1 MSRYLG
7 VDLGGTGTRIV
18 ALDADG
24 LVLVDA
30 TAPTPRNVTGM
41 DAVVALIDSLTEV
54 AAGQPVAGIGIG
66 ASGPVD
72 PSGIIRNPATLPAY
86 TGVSITTTLGE
97 RFGVPCRIDNDAVT
111 AALGEYRFGAAA
123 GSGALLM
130 VTLGT
135 GVGVTMLGR
144 GQPYRASD
152 GSHPEL
158 GHISVNGPAGQCYCG
173 LPVCWE
179 QLASRTALDALTGA
193 RHEQLAAEA
202 RAGAAAPRAVFET
215 YGARV
220 GVGLATLLSMFRPA
234 DVVIGGSA
242 ARYLDL
248 YADALYRQLD
258 RAPEFACTPR
268 VVAAELGNLAGAIG
282 AAAMVLPSRSQ
293 AHPT

>member
-24 LVLVDA
+24 RMLGDA
-30 TAPTPRNVTGM
+30 TASTPREVSA
-41 DAVVALIDSLTEV
+41 DEAVAALADSLAEV
-54 AAGQPVAGIGIG
+54 AEGEPVAGIGIG

-72 PSGIIRNPATLPAY
+72 PGGVIRNPATLPAY
-86 TGVSITTTLGE
+86 TGVPIATMLGE

-135 GVGVTMLGR
+135 GVGVTMLTLGR
-144 GQPYRASD
+144 PYRAAD

-158 GHISVNGPAGQCYCG
+158 GHIGVNGPAAQCYCG

-179 QLASRTALDALTGA
+179 QLASRTALDTLTGA
-193 RHEQLAAEA
+193 RHEPLAAEA
-202 RAGAAAPRAVFET
+202 RAGSAAARAVFET

-248 YADALYRQLD
+248 YAHVLHRQLD
-258 RAPEFACTPR
+258 RAPEFACTPT
-268 VVAAELGNLAGAIG
+268 VVAAELGNLAGAVG
-282 AAAMVLPSRSQ
+282 AAAMVLPSGVR